1 MKEAH
6 CKQTDALGDTLEKNK
21 KQIRALQ
28 PFVET
33 NWNTILFALWYV
45 TSSWFK
51 DRKLLFWQANM

>member
-6 CKQTDALGDTLEKNK
+6 CKQTDALGDTLEK

-33 NWNTILFALWYV
+33 NSDTILFALWYV